1 MSWTYRVFKREPLPP
16 VGSSD
21 VSYVPFSSAGGFA
34 TKREAQDAAARLGV
48 HERPADFLTDYIEE

>member
-1 MSWTYRVFKREPLPP
+1 
-16 VGSSD
+16 